1 MFKKAL
7 FPIHIYQRNVKETVY
22 LQDELVESIYSG
34 YKSDKDRKAPQGWFT
49 NHIYTT
55 FDDVDGINDTIFSTN
70 PRIREIYFDNITKF
84 FDQEVSFDI
93 INFWA
98 NVYENGEYQED
109 HTHLSD
115 EYNARPV
122 QFSCIHFLKFDS
134 EKHVPVAFVDPIE
147 ITRYT
152 SLEMKSNYYRSH
164 YYPQVKEGD
173 LLMFPSY
180 LSHYVRPSEPTPGNP
195 RITVSFNLALNYYG
209 EQST

>member
-22 LQDELVESIYSG
+22 LQDELVEPIYND
-34 YKSDKDRKAPQGWFT
+34 YKNRKDRKVPNGWFT
-49 NHIYTT
+49 NHIHTT
-55 FDDVDGINDTIFSTN
+55 FDDDGVNNTIFSTN
-70 PRIREIYFDNITKF
+70 PRIREIYFDNITRF
-84 FDQEVSFDI
+84 FDQKVSFDI
-93 INFWA
+93 LEFWA
-98 NVYENGEYQED
+98 NVYEKGEYQED
-109 HTHLSD
+109 HTHLSS
-115 EYNARPV
+115 EYDSRTA

-152 SLEMKSNYYRSH
+152 SLEMKSNHYSHH
-164 YYPQVKEGD
+164 YYPKVNEGD

-180 LSHYVRPSEPTPGNP
+180 LGHFVQPSEPTPGNP